1 MAAICPP
8 AAFDAPLEVKF
19 LSETGVFEG
28 YAAVFGVTDA
38 VNDRIAHGAFAAALD
53 DIRRAGRLPPLL
65 WQHDP
70 AQPIGAWREVRE
82 DAHGLWVKG
91 ELFVADIPRAREAYR
106 LLRENVVTGL
116 SIGYRTKQSHHDRAA
131 GVRVLTDIDLVE
143 ISMVTFP
150 ANAEARVRRVKSQIM
165 SEIRAG
171 ALPPPK
177 AFEAILRDAGLSRKQ
192 ARGLVSRGYK
202 SLSTRDAD
210 AGDGTCDA
218 DDTAEALLALA
229 RIIRDATP

>member
-53 DIRRAGRLPPLL
+53 DIKRGGRLPPLL

-116 SIGYRTKQSHHDRAA
+116 SIGYRTKQSHRDTES
-131 GVRVLTDIDLVE
+131 GVRVLTDIDLIE

-165 SEIRAG
+165 AG
-171 ALPPPK
+171 AMPPPK
-177 AFEAILRDAGLSRKQ
+177 DFEAILREAGLSRKQ

-202 SLSTRDAD
+202 SLSPCDAD